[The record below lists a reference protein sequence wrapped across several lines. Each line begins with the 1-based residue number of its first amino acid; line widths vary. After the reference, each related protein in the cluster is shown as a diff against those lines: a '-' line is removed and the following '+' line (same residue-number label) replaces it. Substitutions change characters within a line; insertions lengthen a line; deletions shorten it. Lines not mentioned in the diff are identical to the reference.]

1 MVGMA
6 FFCTLDFFA
15 TLEGFGKVDAVGFAA
30 VTIRGL
36 EIVDRIAVRLPFLPR
51 ILTGVRVIL

>member
-1 MVGMA
+1 MA

-15 TLEGFGKVDAVGFAA
+15 TLEGFGKVDAVGFATG
-30 VTIRGL
+30 TIRGL